1 MLFLLKNTIFVIQF
15 AQRGDTLIL

>member
-15 AQRGDTLIL
+15 AQRGDTLI